1 VCVCVCVY
9 VHSRAELES
18 SNEKFDV
25 IIGDLNDPMDGGPC
39 FTLYTQSFYMNI
51 LKPKLNFG
59 GILVTQVISPSPIQF
74 FSVTSVLCMARVNQ
88 HSPVHHEGWM
98 VSGHKTIFYW
108 VPVPSSLTMLV
119 NSVAFL
125 KTTYLI
131 LDHHSPLW
139 VPPWETML
147 AKLNPIPSRK

>member
-1 VCVCVCVY
+1 MCVYICVC

-18 SNEKFDV
+18 CTEKFDV

-74 FSVTSVLCMARVNQ
+74 FSVTLVLCIARVKQ
-88 HSPVHHEGWM
+88 HPPVHHEGW
-98 VSGHKTIFYW
+98 
-108 VPVPSSLTMLV
+108 
-119 NSVAFL
+119 
-125 KTTYLI
+125 
-131 LDHHSPLW
+131 
-139 VPPWETML
+139 
-147 AKLNPIPSRK
+147 